1 MTEMTSLVIVTATV
15 AAFLVGLS
23 KGGLASVGMLAVPLM
38 ALVMSPVTAAAL
50 LLPIYVISDM
60 VGLYLYRGDFS
71 GRNLAILMPA
81 AVFGVCLGWAFS
93 AHLPS
98 LFIGMLVGLVGL
110 LGCFNAWVGARFR
123 KTVRRADV
131 PAGLFWG
138 TLAGLT
144 SFVSHSGAPPFQ
156 IYVLPQRLDKV
167 TFAGTSTILFAA
179 INAAKIAPYWE
190 LRLFSRFDANV
201 ALWLLPSAI
210 AGTFAGAKLT
220 RVIPEKLFYLV
231 IQIALLVLSLKLIA
245 DYVVTLFPT

>member
-1 MTEMTSLVIVTATV
+1 MIELTPLVIATATV

-71 GRNLAILMPA
+71 GRNLAILTPA
-81 AVFGVCLGWAFS
+81 AIVGVCLGWAFS

-123 KTVRRADV
+123 TTVRRADV
-131 PAGLFWG
+131 PSGLFWG

-179 INAAKIAPYWE
+179 INAAKIFPYWE
-190 LRLFSRFDANV
+190 LRLFSRFDTTTAF
-201 ALWLLPSAI
+201 WLLPSAI

-220 RVIPEKLFYLV
+220 RVIPEKLFYLL
-231 IQIALLVLSLKLIA
+231 IQIALLALSLKLIA
-245 DYVVTLFPT
+245 DYVVTLLPA